1 MARRC
6 KDCPEKVESKEI
18 VKTETPA
25 LESTGDEKLF
35 SFPRFDKVIKA
46 KTLEEAKEKLKV
58 MVSYKTKEL

>member
-6 KDCPEKVESKEI
+6 KDCPEKVEAKTI
-18 VKTETPA
+18 VKEVEAPA
-25 LESTGDEKLF
+25 IERTDEKLF